1 MFLDGIFSELP
12 DYVDVDL
19 EDAHIE
25 DIEAMEQK
33 KREAIASKVGY

>member
-1 MFLDGIFSELP
+1 MFGELP
-12 DYVDVDL
+12 ESDMDL

-25 DIEAMEQK
+25 DIEAMELK